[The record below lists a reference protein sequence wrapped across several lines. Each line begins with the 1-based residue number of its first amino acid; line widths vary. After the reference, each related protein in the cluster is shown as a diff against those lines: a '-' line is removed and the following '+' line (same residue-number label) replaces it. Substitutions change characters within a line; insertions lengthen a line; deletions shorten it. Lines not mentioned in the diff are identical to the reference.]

1 MNELEKSLR
10 PLAESAWEYTN
21 CIDLST
27 DEKCADVIKTL
38 LKNAYFMVVAAPD
51 GNTSLQTAAS
61 MYGSYIQLMDTRIE
75 NLEEGWQIYE

>member
-27 DEKCADVIKTL
+27 DEKCQNVINTL
-38 LKNAYFMVVAAPD
+38 LENAYFMTVAAPD
-51 GNTSLQTAAS
+51 GDSSLQTAAS
-61 MYGSYIQLMDTRIE
+61 MYGSFIQLMDTRIE